1 MVRIMA
7 RRTHTMRKHLY
18 VSLIVAALLTSRPGA
33 IVAQINMQQMP
44 GFSSGSSASVNRTP
58 PMASELRIVPQDVT
72 KLRLA
77 PGFLVNLNVL
87 EDPDFVGSF
96 RVDEQGNLVIPIIG
110 VLHVAGETAYE
121 ARNQI
126 EKRLIDDQILK
137 HPQVT
142 FTVLEYAA
150 PTVTII
156 GEVASP
162 GRYPL
167 LAPQRLVDVLAL
179 AGGPTLI
186 AGNEVQITPGG
197 SGGEPIMVHYS
208 RNADPKMIEDVFV
221 RPGDTVQMKRAG
233 VVYVLGAV
241 NRPGGYVMQEDGT
254 LNILE
259 AISLA
264 NGTAT
269 IASTK
274 TVYVIRKNADGTEVD
289 MAISYKKITQG
300 KTGDVLLHAK
310 DILYVPTNMMKSII
324 ANTTPI
330 WSSAASAAIYS
341 GFYH

>member
-1 MVRIMA
+1 
-7 RRTHTMRKHLY
+7 MRKPLY
-18 VSLIVAALLTSRPGA
+18 VSLIVTALLTSRSSA
-33 IVAQINMQQMP
+33 VVAQINMQQMP
-44 GFSSGSSASVNRTP
+44 GYPSGSSASINRTP
-58 PMASELRIVPQDVT
+58 PMGSELRIVPQDVT

-77 PGFLVNLNVL
+77 PGFLVTLNVL
-87 EDPDFVGSF
+87 EDPDFAGSF

-126 EKRLIDDQILK
+126 EKRLIDDQILR

-162 GRYPL
+162 GKYPL
-167 LAPQRLVDVLAL
+167 LAPQKLVDVLAL
-179 AGGPTLI
+179 AGGPTII
-186 AGNEVQITPGG
+186 AGNQVQITPGG
-197 SGGEPIMVHYS
+197 SGVEPIMVHYS

-233 VVYVLGAV
+233 IVYILGAV

-259 AISLA
+259 AMSLA
-264 NGTAT
+264 YGTT
-269 IASTK
+269 NIASIK
-274 TVYVIRKNADGTEVD
+274 TVDVIGKNGDGTEVH

-300 KTGDVLLHAK
+300 KTGDVQLHAK
-310 DILYVPTNMMKSII
+310 DILFVPTNNVKSVLI
-324 ANTTPI
+324 NTSSI
-330 WSSAASAAIYS
+330 WSSAASSAIYA
-341 GFYH
+341 GIYHY

>member
-1 MVRIMA
+1 
-7 RRTHTMRKHLY
+7 MRKYLY
-18 VSLIVAALLTSRPGA
+18 LSLIVIALLTSRPGA
-33 IVAQINMQQMP
+33 VVAQINMQQMP
-44 GFSSGSSASVNRTP
+44 NYSGGSPGSVNRTP
-58 PMASELRIVPQDVT
+58 PTASELRAVPQDVT

-77 PGFLVNLNVL
+77 PGFLVSLNVL

-96 RVDEQGNLVIPIIG
+96 RVDEQGNLVIPILG

-126 EKRLIDDQILK
+126 EKRLIEDQILK

-142 FTVLEYAA
+142 FTVLEYTA

-162 GRYPL
+162 GKYPL
-167 LAPQRLVDVLAL
+167 LAPQKLVDVLAL

-197 SGGEPIMVHYS
+197 AGGEPIFVHYS
-208 RNADPKMIEDVFV
+208 RNGDPKMIEDVFV

-241 NRPGGYVMQEDGT
+241 NRPGGYVMQEDGA

-264 NGTAT
+264 NGTST
-269 IASTK
+269 VASTK
-274 TVYVIRKNADGTEVD
+274 TIYILRKNGDGTETD
-289 MAISYKKITQG
+289 MAISYKRIVQG
-300 KTGDVLLHAK
+300 KARDVQLHAK
-310 DILYVPTNMMKSII
+310 DILYIPTNTLKSVVI
-324 ANTTPI
+324 NTQGV
-330 WSSAASAAIYS
+330 WSATASAAIYT